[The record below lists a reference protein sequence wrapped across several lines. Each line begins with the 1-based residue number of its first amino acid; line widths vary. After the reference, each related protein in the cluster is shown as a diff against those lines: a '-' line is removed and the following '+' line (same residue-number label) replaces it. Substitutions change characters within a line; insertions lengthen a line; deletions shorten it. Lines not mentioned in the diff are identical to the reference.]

1 MRELISHWGPYLK
14 DFYEFKR
21 LSGYKYTNAES
32 VIYQFDRYYK
42 NLEINELKF
51 TRDVIEPFLY
61 IDRNKR
67 ISTQNWKAS
76 VLRQFGD
83 YLTEHEIVDHIYRIP
98 PIPQKGEAEFIPYIF
113 TNKELN
119 QIINYLESYKE
130 TVINIKYNTLNAV
143 ITVIKILM
151 ATGMRINEVL
161 SLRKKDIDLDNQLF
175 IVKEAK
181 NNNERLIPYSSTIK
195 HEIINYILNTP
206 FNINNNDK
214 LFQIEE
220 GRLLNVSRCQ
230 FYFVKAIKAVGIKKE
245 KGPRIHD
252 LRHTY
257 AVMALTQLQK
267 SEKNINLSLS
277 YLSDYLGH
285 KSLKETQKYIWITPE
300 LFYEVK
306 HKMNEYTSFIKNIYD
321 GEKYDD

>member
-1 MRELISHWGPYLK
+1 M
-14 DFYEFKR
+14 
-21 LSGYKYTNAES
+21 
-32 VIYQFDRYYK
+32 
-42 NLEINELKF
+42 
-51 TRDVIEPFLY
+51 
-61 IDRNKR
+61 
-67 ISTQNWKAS
+67 
-76 VLRQFGD
+76 
-83 YLTEHEIVDHIYRIP
+83 DHIYRIP

-130 TVINIKYNTLNAV
+130 TVINVKYNTLNAV

-230 FYFVKAIKAVGIKKE
+230 FYFVKAIKVVGIKKE

-300 LFYEVK
+300 LFDEVK